1 MDSLLRREIKTALIN
16 RRSEDEA
23 TKSHPLGRS
32 MLQWW
37 TQKGYML
44 ASGPSSWMKVTAIAM
59 AGCLVSG
66 LESWASGTR
75 PHTAKTFH
83 LNIRISLCLSRNPH
97 IQWNDF
103 CFIYKK
109 SIAMVSLYSFT
120 VNIYILVS
128 NFFDCIWYVFWKL
141 FLFFAYSWKFKV
153 LISFIL
159 WLEARLIKYSL
170 NLYI

>member
-75 PHTAKTFH
+75 PHTAKNFH
-83 LNIRISLCLSRNPH
+83 LNIWISLCLSRNPH

-120 VNIYILVS
+120 VNIYMFRISSIVS
-128 NFFDCIWYVFWKL
+128 HVFWKF

-159 WLEARLIKYSL
+159 WLDAGLIKYSL
-170 NLYI
+170 NLYS

>member
-75 PHTAKTFH
+75 PHTAKKFH
-83 LNIRISLCLSRNPH
+83 LNIWISLCLSRNPH

-120 VNIYILVS
+120 VNIYIYIYWYRISLIVSDMCFESCFFSLHILENLKFWLVS
-128 NFFDCIWYVFWKL
+128 YFDWKP
-141 FLFFAYSWKFKV
+141 V
-153 LISFIL
+153 
-159 WLEARLIKYSL
+159 
-170 NLYI
+170 